1 MPRINVLP
9 KNIADLIAAGEV
21 VERPS
26 SVIKEFV
33 ENSIDAGATNITVEI
48 KNGGKTYIRVTDN
61 GCGID
66 REDVRKAFI
75 SHATSKISCM
85 DDLDAIST
93 LGFRGEALASVS
105 AVSRVELLT
114 ATADSEFGTRYI
126 IEGGEELLLDDA
138 GCPVGTTVMVRD
150 LFYNIPA
157 RMKFL
162 KKDVQEG
169 NYITTLLER
178 IAVPIPIFLLNLYV
192 TENCSFRL
200 TETGIYCPRFI
211 RYSARILP
219 RI

>member
-33 ENSIDAGATNITVEI
+33 ENSIDAGSKKIVVEI
-48 KNGGKTYIRVTDN
+48 KNGGKTYLRVTDD

-66 REDVRKAFI
+66 REDVRNAFV
-75 SHATSKISCM
+75 SHATSKISSV
-85 DDLDAIST
+85 DDLDSIST

-105 AVSRVELLT
+105 AVSKVDLMT
-114 ATADSEFGTRYI
+114 ATPESDIGTRYV
-126 IEGGEELLLDDA
+126 IEGGEEKLLDDA
-138 GCPVGTTVMVRD
+138 GSPVGTTIIVKD

-157 RMKFL
+157 RLKFL

-169 NYITTLLER
+169 NYVATILER
-178 IAVPIPIFLLNLYV
+178 IALSNPDI
-192 TENCSFRL
+192 
-200 TETGIYCPRFI
+200 
-211 RYSARILP
+211 
-219 RI
+219 